1 MFYKL
6 LVFFFGFDN
15 DHRTSVVGDLE
26 DPCMIRPGHLVEL
39 FVNFCTV
46 TTGGVRPTQVF
57 LMKLDRV
64 VIINK
69 MGSRVCFLY
78 FRSCFL
84 TIS

>member
-6 LVFFFGFDN
+6 LVFFVCFDH

-26 DPCMIRPGHLVEL
+26 DPCMIRPGHLLEL
-39 FVNFCTV
+39 FFNFHTV
-46 TTGGVRPTQVF
+46 ATGGVRPTQVF

-69 MGSRVCFLY
+69 MGSRVCFLH
-78 FRSCFL
+78 FRSLFL

>member
-6 LVFFFGFDN
+6 LGFFKNFDH

-39 FVNFCTV
+39 FVNFRTI
-46 TTGGVRPTQVF
+46 TTGGVRPIQVF
-57 LMKLDRV
+57 LIKLDRV

-69 MGSRVCFLY
+69 MGSRVCFL
-78 FRSCFL
+78 RLRCLFL
-84 TIS
+84 IIL